1 MIYEAKY
8 SKLAIRDLDRVY
20 FEVFEASKDYDTT
33 ENYINELMN
42 KAESFSKHPQTG
54 IPLYYENNFTG
65 YYYTPF
71 KAYIIFYHIEEQA
84 LLIDRILYGKSDY
97 MRTLFKNITD

>member
-33 ENYINELMN
+33 KNYINELMN
-42 KAESFSKHPQTG
+42 KAESFSKHPKTG

-65 YYYTPF
+65 YYYTQF
-71 KAYIIFYHIEEQA
+71 KAYIIFYRIEKQS